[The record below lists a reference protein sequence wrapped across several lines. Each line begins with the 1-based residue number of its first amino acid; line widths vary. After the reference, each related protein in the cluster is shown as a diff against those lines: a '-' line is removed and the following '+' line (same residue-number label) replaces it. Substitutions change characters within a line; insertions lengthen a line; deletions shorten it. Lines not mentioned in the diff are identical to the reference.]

1 MLLNIENR
9 TNLFVNQISL
19 NYTFNNRKRYN
30 RKRIFAKKYF
40 HPNNIDEKISSTEH
54 LNILNEYKDEI
65 KGLLLNKKN
74 SESSDNSQIIKDTST
89 RDSDIVICVES
100 NSLESI
106 EKIDENYSDEM
117 ENFKLQKYNNNE
129 KR

>member
-1 MLLNIENR
+1 MLLNIDSR

-40 HPNNIDEKISSTEH
+40 NPNNIDEKISSTEH

-74 SESSDNSQIIKDTST
+74 TESSDNSQSIKDTST

-117 ENFKLQKYNNNE
+117 KNFNIYNY
-129 KR
+129 